1 MKSKLILLISI
12 VAFLT
17 SGCGLA
23 DPTGNGTSARQLRIP
38 VNLKENPAAVD
49 VRTLKTLASIIVELA
64 AKKIV
69 YVGEEHDKYSH
80 HQIQLEILRGL
91 YLQNPKIA
99 VGMEMFQRPFQKA
112 LDDYIEGRIDER
124 MFLKE
129 SEYFKRWNID
139 YNLYKPILDFARAH
153 RLPVIALNARQEI
166 VSKVAKGGLESLTI
180 EERQQIAKDLD
191 LSDVVYRARL
201 RAVFAAHKQ
210 SQEKDFEFFYQAQV
224 VWDETMAESIDRFL
238 TGNPDYRIVVLAG
251 GGHLQYGS
259 GIPKRVFRRN
269 PYEYSTV
276 LNDADVKPGIADFIV
291 FPEPVKVPT
300 TAPTLGILLEEQ
312 QQGLRIA
319 GFTKDS
325 IAERAGLKI
334 GDILIALD
342 EHPLSSSEDLRID
355 LFYKRLGDTIS
366 LRTSRG
372 NEDLQFKLL
381 LEPAPLQTNV
391 P

>member
-1 MKSKLILLISI
+1 MKSKLI
-12 VAFLT
+12 FLT
-17 SGCGLA
+17 SILAFFASGCGLA

-38 VNLKENPAAVD
+38 ITLKENPPAVD

-80 HQIQLEILRGL
+80 HQVQLEILRGL
-91 YLQNPKIA
+91 YQQNPKIA

-112 LDDYIEGRIDER
+112 LDDYIEGRVDER
-124 MFLKE
+124 VFLKE

-180 EERQQIAKDLD
+180 EEKQQIAQDLD
-191 LSDVVYRARL
+191 FSDGAYRARL
-201 RAVFAAHKQ
+201 REVFGAHKQ
-210 SQEKDFEFFYQAQV
+210 SQEKDFEFFYQAQI

-238 TGNPDYRIVVLAG
+238 KANPDYQIVVFTG

-269 PYEYSTV
+269 HYEYSTV

-291 FPEPVKVPT
+291 FPEPAKAP
-300 TAPTLGILLEEQ
+300 TAPTLGVLLEEQ
-312 QQGLRIA
+312 KQGLRIT

-342 EHPLSSSEDLRID
+342 EHPLSSSEDLRIA
-355 LFYKRLGDTIS
+355 LFYKRPGDTIS

-381 LEPAPLQTNV
+381 LEPTPLQTNV